1 MTRTTDADPSSQVIP
16 FPERSAT
23 TDAPLAP
30 GWDALKQELVAAT
43 RDLWTTAQEDLVDA
57 YDRQVVA
64 DEYEFRA
71 RFGFERPRRDRK
83 HLIELKHAL
92 DLTDREIRLL
102 QRAGALSYK
111 PEAVRLN
118 ASRWMMVY
126 GQFMLATLGLM
137 GLQACHLASRQNT
150 VTLLLIVKLV
160 GLAVMLMGMGWFIQ
174 YIYICPWRI
183 QKRTRA
189 YQRKH

>member
-1 MTRTTDADPSSQVIP
+1 
-16 FPERSAT
+16 
-23 TDAPLAP
+23 
-30 GWDALKQELVAAT
+30 VAAT
-43 RDLWTTAQEDLVDA
+43 RDVWTTAQEDLVDA

-111 PEAVRLN
+111 PEGVRLN

-126 GQFMLATLGLM
+126 GQFMITTLGLM
-137 GLQACHLASRQNT
+137 GFQACHLASRQNT
-150 VTLLLIVKLV
+150 VTLLLIAKLV
-160 GLAVMLMGMGWFIQ
+160 GLAAIFAGMGWFIQ
-174 YIYICPWRI
+174 YIYIRP
-183 QKRTRA
+183 
-189 YQRKH
+189 